1 MLSLFFGVGI
11 GRILRYRSSN
21 ASIVDSVS
29 LPARFFRSNSS

>member
-21 ASIVDSVS
+21 TSMVHSVS
-29 LPARFFRSNSS
+29 LPALFSEQQL

>member
-21 ASIVDSVS
+21 TSMVEFGIF
-29 LPARFFRSNSS
+29 ARAFSEQQL